1 MCPRGSAGAAPSKK
15 LRSSAEK
22 SGILGSSAILA
33 TTATLDADALV
44 GSVGSAALRPYVA
57 DKGFEGEETH
67 QRWLQSHGV
76 RTVCPLKGNG
86 RKGRWPKR
94 LGRWAV
100 SIRQINRDRLR
111 KATQHFRTLSAFA
124 ESALKTWRG
133 CGLVWRRGW
142 RCTASAAGS
151 TNYSAVL
158 GWLSLICWIGDLDPS
173 EAFKSQ
179 KGLITRRAGCIDRE
193 IVLPSL
199 WWALISALI
208 PTRSAQC
215 RTTVQ
220 SAHPRYIEDAYTC
233 KLQSQKRPGWSLL
246 RPARSCEPDLPIQ
259 LIG

>member
-44 GSVGSAALRPYVA
+44 GSVGSAALRPCVA

-76 RTVCPLKGNG
+76 RIVCPLKGNG

-111 KATQHFRTLSAFA
+111 KATQHFGPSPRAPS
-124 ESALKTWRG
+124 RHG
-133 CGLVWRRGW
+133 GV
-142 RCTASAAGS
+142 AGS
-151 TNYSAVL
+151 S
-158 GWLSLICWIGDLDPS
+158 GG
-173 EAFKSQ
+173 
-179 KGLITRRAGCIDRE
+179 AGG
-193 IVLPSL
+193 
-199 WWALISALI
+199 A
-208 PTRSAQC
+208 AQLLQLAQ
-215 RTTVQ
+215 RTTQPFSVGF
-220 SAHPRYIEDAYTC
+220 R
-233 KLQSQKRPGWSLL
+233 
-246 RPARSCEPDLPIQ
+246 
-259 LIG
+259 